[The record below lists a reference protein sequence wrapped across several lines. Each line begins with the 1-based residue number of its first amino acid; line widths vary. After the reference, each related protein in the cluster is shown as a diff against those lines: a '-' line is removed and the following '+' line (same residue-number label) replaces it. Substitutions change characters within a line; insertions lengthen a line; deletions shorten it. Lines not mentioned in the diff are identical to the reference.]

1 MPMTIVMPLPE
12 SLSHGERRGSP
23 SAAKPARTH
32 PANRMQRTAA
42 EGLPRSNYL
51 TRSSASENAVACMVV
66 IVIVIGT

>member
-1 MPMTIVMPLPE
+1 
-12 SLSHGERRGSP
+12 
-23 SAAKPARTH
+23 
-32 PANRMQRTAA
+32 MQRTAA